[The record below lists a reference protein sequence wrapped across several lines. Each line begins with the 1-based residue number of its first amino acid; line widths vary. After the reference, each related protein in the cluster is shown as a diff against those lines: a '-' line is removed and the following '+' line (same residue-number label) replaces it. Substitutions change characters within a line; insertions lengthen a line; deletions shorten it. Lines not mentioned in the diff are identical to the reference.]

1 MDKGDRNLTQL
12 HSRRSVI
19 AGAAALGATLALPR
33 LAFGQGAFPDK
44 SKTIKAIVPFSAGA
58 SVDVLGRIYA
68 QQVSQI
74 LGTNIVV
81 DNRPGAEGVIGVQ
94 AVKSAPADGY
104 TYLCASISTQV
115 VNPHLFKQPPYDPQ
129 KDFLPIAGT
138 IKNPFVMIAGPNLPF
153 KSVKEVVAAAKAEP
167 GKFTYASISSATRL
181 AGEMFAKAAGIQLLN
196 VPYKN
201 QSDFI
206 SDTLANRVNFFFAD
220 PGNLMANMSLGMR
233 GLAACTKSRLTRFP
247 DIPTM
252 EQQGIP
258 LEIVGYHSAYVAAGT
273 PAPVRN
279 TLVDAFRKAEA
290 TKPVRD
296 FIASTGNEPMTLF
309 GDEFAAYERA
319 EFERWGKAAR
329 EAGLAGTL

>member
-1 MDKGDRNLTQL
+1 LTQL
-12 HSRRSVI
+12 HTRRELL
-19 AGAAALGATLALPR
+19 AGAAGLGASLVLPGT
-33 LAFGQGAFPDK
+33 AFGQGAYPDK
-44 SKTIKAIVPFSAGA
+44 AKTIRAVVPFSAGA
-58 SVDVLGRIYA
+58 AVDVLGRIYA
-68 QQVSQI
+68 QQISQI

-81 DNRPGAEGVIGVQ
+81 DNRAGADGVIGVQ
-94 AVKSAPADGY
+94 AVKAAPADGY

-115 VNPHLFKQPPYDPQ
+115 VNPHLFKNPPYDAQ

-138 IKNPFVMIAGPNLPF
+138 IKNPFVMITGPNFPF
-153 KSVKEVVAAAKAEP
+153 KTVREVVAAAKAEP

-201 QSDFI
+201 QGDFI
-206 SDTLANRVNFFFAD
+206 SDTVANRVNFFFAD
-220 PGNLMANMSLGMR
+220 PANLMANVALGMR
-233 GLAACTKSRLTRFP
+233 GLAACTKTRLGRFP
-247 DIPTM
+247 DMPTM

-273 PAPVRN
+273 PASVRN

-290 TKPVRD
+290 SKPVRD
-296 FIASTGNEPMTLF
+296 FITTTGNEPMGLF
-309 GDEFAAYERA
+309 GDEFAAYERS